1 MTKKRRK
8 ASSSST
14 TPRKLVSP
22 KQNSLC
28 KLAESLTTFDSADLL
43 ATFAALQLMPE
54 NADRAFRFEVLS
66 HVAASVKSRG
76 FGSKKKINL
85 KQLEKI
91 CRCDS
96 AGLESLVS
104 GEDPFDNSFTEAFT
118 FIGGSYIVFPG
129 IVEEPTFTLRHLAR
143 ALFLDAD
150 PFPDVHFREMARA
163 VLMGVL
169 ALSNEVARRAGLGR
183 GVDPVSAPRKDVVLP
198 SPERLDQLQQA
209 VSFTAT
215 ELAALLAR
223 HNVALF
229 EIENLILQQ
238 GYVSIADYQ
247 VDNGELLVRPIVKAT
262 DKFIVAIPGMLLSA
276 ARNEIIRLALERGVI
291 AELATRYH
299 ATVWETVIDS
309 LGYVEHQR
317 VAVSLP
323 ESPDIPYFQ
332 DAFFGFDSDKL
343 AYVTFVTDALTD
355 YNPQNPFGCWDLKD
369 VGHNLEARLQEI
381 CEFAFTQLSG
391 VNEVLF
397 LLVCQGVGRLQMMDF
412 KELPEIQPL
421 LLLGVTAADLETI
434 TLLEGGN
441 PLAIWKYVWASW
453 RLEQQAKVMSIGE
466 LNKFYFYRAKD
477 YTFYSSDEFR
487 PNLVLIETGG
497 AGDLRREVLR
507 QRDWHAVPSYTSNY
521 VTEVTS
527 LFSTCEIPVYIP
539 RSVLSRVRQRVAV
552 FVEGLP
558 LPTWIVSS
566 EQKDS
571 IQREYRHLYAEFTQ
585 TIGYWLWQF
594 TPSLNSL
601 IQALTLDSRVLLIQL
616 FIEQDEAW
624 HHIEERSFTLNKEPI
639 KSEANSVKTTL
650 NVTISSG
657 ICSLLRSAN
666 NEGERYLMQRVLA
679 GIRDLLPREEQEALS
694 DDVIHTLLDLHA
706 PLGIKKKLFY
716 LEGNLNP
723 ELDENGLPN
732 YRKVQEADEDELLD
746 ELGDYLSS
754 VENLKVGE
762 IPDGER
768 TTVINKAVDLF
779 YSEFKKLVAS
789 LNPEQLLEYL
799 IAYHEAIVRE
809 TAFHR
814 MTIPT
819 RLACFSS
826 EPEMIETLSKELPE
840 RHKAAL
846 TSRFVI
852 EYVVAQPPT
861 GIRPFSL
868 TVYDRLQALASQI
881 VNFGFESDLINF
893 KLTDIKRSMLPSGR
907 LGANKDEY
915 ENTRAKYMSIFTG
928 GEIGRATRSFNRH
941 WHRAQKSSEK
951 PSFVAQMDAASAI
964 EFGFSITEI
973 HEMLG
978 EAVRIGREL
987 HPTVAILHLEDLIR
1001 RLSEGLGWS
1010 LERVNQAIDLLALK
1024 PRLDFLKPDPP
1035 HQGGD
1040 VYPWKFNRGLSY
1052 LRRPF
1057 LLRKRDG
1064 KTEVLWGIRHL
1075 NTVSQ
1080 YLVYL
1085 CLNGRLKAKSAQMKQ
1100 VMSVVRNEQ
1109 TKEFNDEVA
1118 DLLEQ
1123 NPALTVRRRVKKIGK
1138 SKIQGEQGVLG
1149 DVDVLVIDPTNF
1161 SIKVI
1166 ECKDFALA
1174 RAPHEMKNELD
1185 ELFLGRDK
1193 KSRREKSAVEHHQ
1206 ERVEWIRSHLSEVL
1220 SEFGLDPNATWA
1232 VEAMIVTDYE
1242 LATPHLWSSPIPV
1255 VSLSELSK
1263 AYL

>member
-8 ASSSST
+8 ASSSTS
-14 TPRKLVSP
+14 PRKLVTP

-43 ATFAALQLMPE
+43 TTLAALQLMPE

-66 HVAASVKSRG
+66 HVAASVKSKG
-76 FGSKKKINL
+76 FSSKKKINL

-129 IVEEPTFTLRHLAR
+129 IVEEPTFILRHLAR
-143 ALFLDAD
+143 VLFLDAD

-163 VLMGVL
+163 VLIGVL
-169 ALSNEVARRAGLGR
+169 ALSNEIARRAGLGR
-183 GVDPVSAPRKDVVLP
+183 GVDPVSAPGEDVVLP
-198 SPERLDQLQQA
+198 SPERLDQLRQA
-209 VSFTAT
+209 VSFTAS

-238 GYVSIADYQ
+238 GHISIADYQ
-247 VDNGELLVRPIVKAT
+247 VDNGELLVRPIVKAA

-276 ARNEIIRLALERGVI
+276 ARNEIIRLALERGVS

-317 VAVSLP
+317 VVVSLP

-332 DAFFGFDSDKL
+332 DAFFSFDSDKL

-355 YNPQNPFGCWDLKD
+355 YNPQDPFGRWDLED
-369 VGHNLEARLQEI
+369 VGNKLEARLQKI

-397 LLVCQGVGRLQMMDF
+397 LLVCQGVGRLQMLGF
-412 KELPEIQPL
+412 RELPEIEPL
-421 LLLGVTAADLETI
+421 LFLGVTAADLETI
-434 TLLEGGN
+434 TLLEGGKS
-441 PLAIWKYVWASW
+441 LAIWKYVWASW
-453 RLEQQAKVMSIGE
+453 RLEQQAKVISLGE
-466 LNKFYFYRAKD
+466 LNKFSFYRTKD
-477 YTFYSSDEFR
+477 YTFYSSDEVR
-487 PNLVLIETGG
+487 PNMIIIEPGGTGE
-497 AGDLRREVLR
+497 LRREVLR
-507 QRDWHAVPSYTSNY
+507 QRDWHAAPSYTPDY

-527 LFSTCEIPVYIP
+527 LFGTRDIPVYIP
-539 RSVLSRVRQRVAV
+539 RSFLSRVRQRVAV
-552 FVEGLP
+552 LVERLP
-558 LPTWIVSS
+558 LPIWIVSS
-566 EQKDS
+566 KQEDN
-571 IQREYRHLYAEFTQ
+571 IQREYRHLYAQFTE

-594 TPSLNSL
+594 SPSLNSV
-601 IQALTLDSRVLLIQL
+601 IQAINLNHHILLIQL
-616 FIEQDEAW
+616 FIQPDEAW
-624 HHIEERSFTLNKEPI
+624 HHIQERQATLEKEPI
-639 KSEANSVKTTL
+639 TSEANLVNATL
-650 NVTISSG
+650 DVSISWAISS
-657 ICSLLRSAN
+657 LLESAN
-666 NEGERYLMQRVLA
+666 NEGERYLMQHILA
-679 GIRDLLPREEQEALS
+679 GIRNLLPTEEQSSLS
-694 DDVIHTLLDLHA
+694 DEVIHTILDFHA

-716 LEGNLNP
+716 LEGNVNP
-723 ELDENGLPN
+723 ELEEDGLPN

-754 VENLKVGE
+754 VEQLEIGE
-762 IPDGER
+762 IPDDER
-768 TTVINKAVDLF
+768 TAVINKAVDFF
-779 YSEFKKLVAS
+779 YGEFKKLAAS
-789 LNPEQLLEYL
+789 LNPEGLLEYL
-799 IAYHEAIVRE
+799 IAHHEAIVRE

-826 EPEMIETLSKELPE
+826 EPEMVETLSNELPE

-846 TSRFVI
+846 ASRFVI
-852 EYVVAQPPT
+852 EYVAAQPPT
-861 GIRPFSL
+861 GIRSFSL

-893 KLTDIKRSMLPSGR
+893 KLADIKRSMLPSGR

-915 ENTRAKYMSIFTG
+915 EKTRAKYVSVFAG

-941 WHRAQKSSEK
+941 WHRPQKSSEK
-951 PSFVAQMDAASAI
+951 PNFVAQMDAASAI

-978 EAVRIGREL
+978 EAIRIGREL
-987 HPTVAILHLEDLIR
+987 HPTVAILPLEDLIR
-1001 RLSEGLGWS
+1001 RFSEGLDWS

-1035 HQGGD
+1035 HLGGD
-1040 VYPWKFNRGLSY
+1040 VYPWKFNRALSY

-1057 LLRKRDG
+1057 LLRERDE

-1085 CLNGRLKAKSAQMKQ
+1085 CLNGRLKAKSAEMKQ

-1149 DVDVLVIDPTNF
+1149 DVDVLVIDPRNF

-1174 RAPHEMKNELD
+1174 RVPHEMKNELD
-1185 ELFLGRDK
+1185 ELFLGRNK
-1193 KSRREKSAVEHHQ
+1193 KNKREKSAVEHHQ
-1206 ERVEWIRSHLSEVL
+1206 ERVDWIRNHLPEVL
-1220 SEFGLDPNATWA
+1220 SEFGLDFDATWA

-1263 AYL
+1263 TYL

>member
-1 MTKKRRK
+1 MAKKRQK
-8 ASSSST
+8 ASST

-22 KQNSLC
+22 KQNFLW

-43 ATFAALQLMPE
+43 ATLAALQLMPE

-66 HVAASVKSRG
+66 HVAASVKSKG
-76 FGSKKKINL
+76 FGFKKKINL

-96 AGLESLVS
+96 AGLESLAS

-129 IVEEPTFTLRHLAR
+129 IAEEPTFILRHLAK
-143 ALFLDAD
+143 AVFLDAD

-163 VLMGVL
+163 VLIGVL

-183 GVDPVSAPRKDVVLP
+183 GVDPVSAPGEDVVFP
-198 SPERLDQLQQA
+198 SPERLDQLRQA
-209 VSFTAT
+209 VSFTAS
-215 ELAALLAR
+215 ELAAVLAR

-238 GYVSIADYQ
+238 GHVLIADYQ
-247 VDNGELLVRPIVKAT
+247 VDNGELLVSPIVKAV
-262 DKFIVAIPGMLLSA
+262 DKFIVAIPGLLLSA
-276 ARNEIIRLALERGVI
+276 ARNEIIRLALERGVST
-291 AELATRYH
+291 ELATRYH
-299 ATVWETVIDS
+299 AAVWETVIDS
-309 LGYVEHQR
+309 LGYVEHQP
-317 VAVSLP
+317 VAVPLP

-332 DAFFGFDSDKL
+332 DAIFRFDRDKL
-343 AYVTFVTDALTD
+343 AYLTFVTDALTD
-355 YNPQNPFGCWDLKD
+355 YNPQDPFGRWDLED
-369 VGHNLEARLQEI
+369 VGHKLEARLQKI

-397 LLVCQGVGRLQMMDF
+397 LLVCQGVGRWQMLGF
-412 KELPEIQPL
+412 RELPEIEPL
-421 LLLGVTAADLETI
+421 LFLGVTAADLETI

-441 PLAIWKYVWASW
+441 FLAIWKYVWASW
-453 RLEQQAKVMSIGE
+453 RLKQQAKVISLGE
-466 LNKFYFYRAKD
+466 LNKFCFYRAKD
-477 YTFYSSDEFR
+477 YTFYLSDDVR
-487 PNLVLIETGG
+487 PTMIVIGAGG
-497 AGDLRREVLR
+497 AGELRQEVLR
-507 QRDWHAVPSYTSNY
+507 KRDWHAAPSYLPDY
-521 VTEVTS
+521 VIEVTS
-527 LFSTCEIPVYIP
+527 LFGTRDIPVYIP

-552 FVEGLP
+552 LVEGLL
-558 LPTWIVSS
+558 LPTWIVSP
-566 EQKDS
+566 EQDG
-571 IQREYRHLYAEFTQ
+571 IQREYRHLYCEFAE
-585 TIGYWLWQF
+585 TIGFWLWQF
-594 TPSLNSL
+594 SPSLNSI
-601 IQALTLDSRVLLIQL
+601 IQTLAAHSRTLLIKL
-616 FIEQDEAW
+616 FIEPDEAW
-624 HHIEERSFTLNKEPI
+624 HQIQEQSVALEQEPI
-639 KSEANSVKTTL
+639 KFEANSVEATL
-650 NVTISSG
+650 NVNISSG
-657 ICSLLRSAN
+657 ICSFLRSAN
-666 NEGERYLMQRVLA
+666 NEGERYLMQHILA
-679 GIRDLLPREEQEALS
+679 GIRDLLPTEEKEALS
-694 DDVIHTLLDLHA
+694 DDVINTLIDLHV

-716 LEGNLNP
+716 LEGDLNP
-723 ELDENGLPN
+723 ELEEDGLPD
-732 YRKVQEADEDELLD
+732 YRKVQEVDEDELLD

-754 VENLKVGE
+754 VEKLKVGE

-768 TTVINKAVDLF
+768 TTVINKAVGFF

-814 MTIPT
+814 ITIPT

-846 TSRFVI
+846 ASRFVI

-893 KLTDIKRSMLPSGR
+893 KLADIKRSMLPSGR
-907 LGANKDEY
+907 LGANRDEY
-915 ENTRAKYMSIFTG
+915 EEARAKYMSVFAG

-941 WHRAQKSSEK
+941 WHKPQKPSEK

-978 EAVRIGREL
+978 EAVKIGREL
-987 HPTVAILHLEDLIR
+987 HPSVAILPLEDLIR

-1010 LERVNQAIDLLALK
+1010 LERVNQAIDLLVLK

-1040 VYPWKFNRGLSY
+1040 VYPWKFNRALSY

-1057 LLRKRDG
+1057 LLRERDE

-1075 NTVSQ
+1075 NTVSE

-1085 CLNGRLKAKSAQMKQ
+1085 CLNGRLKAKSAQMNQ

-1109 TKEFNDEVA
+1109 TKAFNDEVA

-1149 DVDVLVIDPTNF
+1149 DVDVLAIDPRNF

-1255 VSLSELSK
+1255 VSLSELSR

>member
-1 MTKKRRK
+1 MAKKRQK
-8 ASSSST
+8 ASSK

-43 ATFAALQLMPE
+43 ATLAALQLMPE

-66 HVAASVKSRG
+66 HVAASVKSKG

-96 AGLESLVS
+96 AGLESLVR

-129 IVEEPTFTLRHLAR
+129 IVEEPTFILRHLAK

-150 PFPDVHFREMARA
+150 PFLDVHFREMARA

-169 ALSNEVARRAGLGR
+169 VLSNEVARRAGLGR
-183 GVDPVSAPRKDVVLP
+183 GVDPISAPGKDVVLP

-209 VSFTAT
+209 VSFTAS

-238 GYVSIADYQ
+238 GHVSITGYQ
-247 VDNGELLVRPIVKAT
+247 VDNGELLVSPIVKAA

-291 AELATRYH
+291 AELATHYH

-332 DAFFGFDSDKL
+332 DAFFSFDSDKL

-355 YNPQNPFGCWDLKD
+355 YSPQDPFGRWNLEDIGNK
-369 VGHNLEARLQEI
+369 LEARLQEI
-381 CEFAFTQLSG
+381 CEFTFTQLCG
-391 VNEVLF
+391 VNEVFF
-397 LLVCQGVGRLQMMDF
+397 LLICQSSGRLYSLGF
-412 KELPEIQPL
+412 KKLLEIEPL
-421 LLLGVTAADLETI
+421 LILGLSAADLETI
-434 TLLEGGN
+434 TLLEGGQ
-441 PLAIWKYVWASW
+441 PLALWKYAWASW
-453 RLEQQAKVMSIGE
+453 KLKQQSEVISHGE
-466 LNKFYFYRAKD
+466 LTKFYFYRKND
-477 YTFYSSDEFR
+477 YTFYQYDESR
-487 PNLVLIETGG
+487 PSRIILGLGG
-497 AGDLRREVLR
+497 AGDLRRELLH
-507 QRDWHAVPSYTSNY
+507 QRDWHAAPSYIPDY

-527 LFSTCEIPVYIP
+527 LFSTRDIPVYIP
-539 RSVLSRVRQRVAV
+539 KSILSRVRQRSAV
-552 FVEGLP
+552 LVEGLRRP
-558 LPTWIVSS
+558 VWIVSS

-571 IQREYRHLYAEFTQ
+571 IQKEYRHLYAEFTQ

-594 TPSLNSL
+594 SPSLNSI
-601 IQALTLDSRVLLIQL
+601 IQTLALNFRILLIQL
-616 FIEQDEAW
+616 FIQPDEAW
-624 HHIEERSFTLNKEPI
+624 HHIQEQEIALDEEPI
-639 KSEANSVKTTL
+639 KSEANSVETTL
-650 NVTISSG
+650 NVSISPG

-666 NEGERYLMQRVLA
+666 NEGERYLMQHILA
-679 GIRDLLPREEQEALS
+679 SIRNLLPTEEQRALS
-694 DDVIHTLLDLHA
+694 DEVVHTILDLHA

-723 ELDENGLPN
+723 ELEEDGLPD

-754 VENLKVGE
+754 VEKLKVGE

-768 TTVINKAVDLF
+768 ITVINKAVDFF

-846 TSRFVI
+846 ASRFVI

-881 VNFGFESDLINF
+881 VNFGFESDLVNF
-893 KLTDIKRSMLPSGR
+893 KLADIKRSMLPSGR
-907 LGANKDEY
+907 LGANRDEY
-915 ENTRAKYMSIFTG
+915 EKTRAKYVSVFAG

-941 WHRAQKSSEK
+941 WDRPQKSSEK

-987 HPTVAILHLEDLIR
+987 HPTVAILPLEDLIR
-1001 RLSEGLGWS
+1001 RLSEGLDWS

-1040 VYPWKFNRGLSY
+1040 VYPWKFNRALSY

-1085 CLNGRLKAKSAQMKQ
+1085 CLNGRLKAKSAEMKQ

-1149 DVDVLVIDPTNF
+1149 DVDVLAIDPRNF

-1193 KSRREKSAVEHHQ
+1193 KNRREKSAVEHHQ

-1255 VSLSELSK
+1255 VSLSELSR